1 MVQIVFDS
9 ATYDEVR
16 HDVKVT
22 LWRPFSVSL
31 EDVFVIVPAFFQV
44 GRDVKVTVEAAL
56 GLVGGTMG
64 LFTGFSVLSGIE
76 IIFFLAKFVAS
87 FTILRKSKRRQ
98 AVIKDNRL

>member
-1 MVQIVFDS
+1 M
-9 ATYDEVR
+9 
-16 HDVKVT
+16 
-22 LWRPFSVSL
+22 
-31 EDVFVIVPAFFQV
+31 
-44 GRDVKVTVEAAL
+44 KVTVEAAL

-87 FTILRKSKRRQ
+87 FTIPRKSKWRQ